1 MAEGEKPMR
10 IVIQNLPKDVSEEEI
25 REALKPFAQV
35 GAIKLIKEGSAPA
48 TLIEVES
55 RELAD
60 VLVRRI
66 NGHFYKGQRLAAWVP
81 LWTE

>member
-1 MAEGEKPMR
+1 MR

-25 REALKPFAQV
+25 REALSRWAQV
-35 GAIKLIKEGSAPA
+35 GTIKLIKEGSAPA

-60 VLVRRI
+60 SLVRHI

-81 LWTE
+81 LWNE

>member
-1 MAEGEKPMR
+1 MR
-10 IVIQNLPKDVSEEEI
+10 IVIQNLPQDVSEEEV
-25 REALKPFAQV
+25 REALSRWAQV
-35 GAIKLIKEGSAPA
+35 GTIKLIKEGSAPA

-60 VLVRRI
+60 TLVRRI

-81 LWTE
+81 LWE

>member
-1 MAEGEKPMR
+1 MK
-10 IVIQNLPKDVSEEEI
+10 IVIENLPKDVSDEET
-25 REALKPFAQV
+25 REALSRWAQV
-35 GAIKLIKEGSAPA
+35 GTIKLIKEGSAPT

-60 VLVRRI
+60 ALVRHI

-81 LWTE
+81 LWNG

>member
-1 MAEGEKPMR
+1 MR
-10 IVIQNLPKDVSEEEI
+10 IVIQNLPKDISEEGI
-25 REALKPFAQV
+25 REALNQFGQV

-66 NGHFYKGQRLAAWVP
+66 NGHFYKGRRLAAWVP
-81 LWTE
+81 LWNE